1 MKEVCVKFEKV
12 TGMHVA
18 VQERAGISNKSLAKS
33 EPLRS
38 KKCGR
43 QECFVCLTRGGKC
56 EKNGVGY
63 ELKCEECWKN
73 KRKTVYEGETGRN
86 GFTRGAEHLAS
97 LRLES
102 EEHPLWKHCMLEHD
116 GTKVEFSMKVC
127 GRFQSCM
134 VRQVNEPVR
143 MLRAKADCLM
153 NSKSEFHQAP
163 LVRVVT
169 LTGLQEEQGEGEGDT
184 LGGRRAGEQQGR
196 RGRTGRGRPGG
207 GGRGR
212 GREVGRGRIRTGGQ

>member
-1 MKEVCVKFEKV
+1 
-12 TGMHVA
+12 
-18 VQERAGISNKSLAKS
+18 
-33 EPLRS
+33 
-38 KKCGR
+38 
-43 QECFVCLTRGGKC
+43 
-56 EKNGVGY
+56 
-63 ELKCEECWKN
+63 
-73 KRKTVYEGETGRN
+73 
-86 GFTRGAEHLAS
+86 
-97 LRLES
+97 
-102 EEHPLWKHCMLEHD
+102 ML
-116 GTKVEFSMKVC
+116 
-127 GRFQSCM
+127 
-134 VRQVNEPVR
+134 RQVNEPVR

-212 GREVGRGRIRTGGQ
+212 GRGVGRGRIRTRGQ